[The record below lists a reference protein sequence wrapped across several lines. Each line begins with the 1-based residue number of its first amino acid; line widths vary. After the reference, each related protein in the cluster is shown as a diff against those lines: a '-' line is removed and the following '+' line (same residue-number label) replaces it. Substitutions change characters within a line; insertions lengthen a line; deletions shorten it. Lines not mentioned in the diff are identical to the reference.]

1 MYFKIIEFNEIN
13 EFNGETKQQS
23 SGTAI
28 DTKFVRPY
36 ACIFMDQV
44 ETEFFKTQIQ
54 QPLVCFRYI
63 NDIFFYLD
71 SWKRKIRI
79 ISC

>member
-1 MYFKIIEFNEIN
+1 MNLSKWLNLYFKITEFNEFN

-28 DTKFVRPY
+28 DTKFARPY
-36 ACIFMDQV
+36 TCIFMDQV

-54 QPLVCFRYI
+54 QPLV
-63 NDIFFYLD
+63 
-71 SWKRKIRI
+71 
-79 ISC
+79 

>member
-1 MYFKIIEFNEIN
+1 MNLSKWLNLYFKIIEFNEIN

-28 DTKFVRPY
+28 DSKFARPY

-44 ETEFFKTQIQ
+44 EIEFFKTQIQ
-54 QPLVCFRYI
+54 
-63 NDIFFYLD
+63 
-71 SWKRKIRI
+71 
-79 ISC
+79 